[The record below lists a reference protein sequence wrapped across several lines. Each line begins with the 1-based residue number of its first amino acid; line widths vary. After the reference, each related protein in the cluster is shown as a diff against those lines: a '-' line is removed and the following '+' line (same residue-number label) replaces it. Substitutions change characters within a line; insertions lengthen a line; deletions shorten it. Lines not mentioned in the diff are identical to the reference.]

1 MESTLTV
8 SKELKAYFAGIVDG
22 EGTICIS
29 KNNRSSG
36 QLYLRILVVNTHEGI
51 LNLLKSIYGG
61 SISTKKRYGVTHKKC
76 GGWQVSSRKAEY
88 FLLDIYEYLIIK
100 KGQAEL
106 AFKFIET
113 FELGKKTRGF
123 EPEREL
129 MKKQMTFLNTGKEA
143 N

>member
-1 MESTLTV
+1 MHV
-8 SKELKAYFAGIVDG
+8 NNELKAYFAGIVDG

-29 KNNRSSG
+29 KNNLSSG
-36 QLYLRILVVNTHEGI
+36 QLYLRIIVVNTHKGVLE
-51 LNLLKSIYGG
+51 LLRSIYGG
-61 SISTKKRYGVTHKKC
+61 SISTKRKYKITDKEC
-76 GGWQVSSRKAEY
+76 GSWQVSSRKAEV

-113 FELGKKTRGF
+113 FEIGKKIRGK
-123 EPEREL
+123 EIEREN
-129 MKKQMTFLNTGKEA
+129 MKKEMSFLNTGKEL